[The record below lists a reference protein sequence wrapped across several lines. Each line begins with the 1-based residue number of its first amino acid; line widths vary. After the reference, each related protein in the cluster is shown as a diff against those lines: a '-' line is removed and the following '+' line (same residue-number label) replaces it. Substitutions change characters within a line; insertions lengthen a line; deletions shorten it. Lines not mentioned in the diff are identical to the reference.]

1 MHDFQGCGGERPR
14 DGELRRHWRGV
25 TQRLADRYC
34 QLGNAEQ
41 ELVFRGRIDFRGCNA
56 VAGPR
61 IEGFHRKLVSVAA
74 ETERTSYDRSQ
85 SLAHPDEPGRLLVQL
100 VRRMGKLFRQVVGS
114 STAISIDEACA
125 FQCDV
130 EHWLQRVVK

>member
-1 MHDFQGCGGERPR
+1 MHDFQRCSGERPR

-25 TQRLADRYC
+25 TQRLTDRCC

-56 VAGPR
+56 VAGPG
-61 IEGFHRKLVSVAA
+61 IEGFHRKLVSVAT
-74 ETERTSYDRSQ
+74 ETERTGYDRSQ
-85 SLAHPDEPGRLLVQL
+85 SLAHADEASRLLVQF
-100 VRRMGKLFRQVVGS
+100 VRRMWKLLRQAVGCS
-114 STAISIDEACA
+114 AAISVDEACA

-130 EHWLQRVVK
+130 EHWFQ